1 MNQPSQPRL
10 RSGLARA
17 MQLEASGQVLQ
28 AELLYVKELEQ
39 FPGDVDASA
48 RLAHLA
54 VQRGD
59 APRAV
64 SLLQE
69 AARLHP
75 DHIRLIIDLAIAL
88 ANTERIPQAIV
99 TLEAGLKRTPDYPP
113 AWLLLGQLRQAAGDA
128 DGALK
133 AAYQAVTR
141 AQRAGQ
147 WKDAATTPPHL
158 LDTVVAAIEQVRL
171 GRRKLFQGA
180 FEDLR
185 QKYGASELARV
196 DRALSGYLHDWDS
209 TPTDERQRPKF
220 FFFPGLP
227 NTPYHDPELQPW
239 APELRDAFPKIR
251 AEAIRI
257 LEEDRRLPN
266 FVPETA
272 RVEDYVSGEGPAPS
286 WEAFFFYRRGE
297 RYDASHRRAPETSA
311 VLESIELC
319 RIDEQAPE
327 ILFSILKPG
336 SHINAHHGVTNVRL
350 VMHLPLVVPP
360 DCALNLVDRGEHRW
374 QEGRL
379 VMFDDTFLH
388 EAWNRSDRTRMVL
401 LMDCWNPHLTAV
413 EKLAVKQL
421 IETIGG
427 LHEADRAP
435 KAAPLYP
442 N

>member
-1 MNQPSQPRL
+1 MTGGSQPTL
-10 RSGLARA
+10 RSGLSRA

-28 AELLYVKELEQ
+28 AELLYVKELER

-54 VQRGD
+54 MQRGD
-59 APRAV
+59 SARAV
-64 SLLQE
+64 SLLRD
-69 AARLHP
+69 AVRVHP
-75 DHIRLIIDLAIAL
+75 THIRVAIDLAIAL
-88 ANTERIPQAIV
+88 ANSERIGEAI
-99 TLEAGLKRTPDYPP
+99 TALEAGLQHTASYPP

-147 WKDAATTPPHL
+147 WKDAQTTPPHL
-158 LDTVVAAIEQVRL
+158 LDAVVAAVEQVRV
-171 GRRKLFQGA
+171 GHRQLFYGA
-180 FEDLR
+180 FDDLR
-185 QKYGASELARV
+185 QQYGAAELARV
-196 DRALSGYLHDWDS
+196 DRALSGYLRDWDA

-239 APELRDAFPKIR
+239 ASRLRDAFPQIR
-251 AEAIRI
+251 AEAVRI

-266 FVPETA
+266 FVPDTA
-272 RVEDYVSGEGPAPS
+272 RVEDYVSGEGEAPS

-297 RYDASHRRAPETSA
+297 RFDANHRRAPDTSA

-319 RIDEQAPE
+319 RIAEQAPE
-327 ILFSILKPG
+327 ILFSVLKPG
-336 SHINAHHGVTNVRL
+336 SHINAHHGVSNVRL

-388 EAWNRSDRTRMVL
+388 EAWNRSDRTRIVL
-401 LMDCWNPHLTAV
+401 LMDCWNPHLTPV
-413 EKLAVKQL
+413 EKLAVRQL

-435 KAAPLYP
+435 KAARPYS

>member
-1 MNQPSQPRL
+1 MSQGSVSKL
-10 RSGLARA
+10 RSGLTRA

-28 AELLYVKELEQ
+28 AELRYVKELER

-48 RLAHLA
+48 RLAHMAL
-54 VQRGD
+54 QRGD
-59 APRAV
+59 SARAV
-64 SLLQE
+64 SLLRD
-69 AARLHP
+69 AARVHP
-75 DHIRLIIDLAIAL
+75 ENIRLAIDLAIAL
-88 ANTERIPQAIV
+88 ANTQRIAEAIA
-99 TLEAGLKRTPDYPP
+99 TLEAGLRHTASHPP
-113 AWLLLGQLRQAAGDA
+113 AWLLLGQLRQAAGDG

-133 AAYQAVTR
+133 ATYQAVTR

-147 WKDAATTPPHL
+147 WKDAETTPPHL
-158 LDTVVAAIEQVRL
+158 LDAVVAAVEQVRL
-171 GRRKLFQGA
+171 GRRQLFYGA
-180 FEDLR
+180 FDDLR

-196 DRALSGYLHDWDS
+196 DRALAGYLRDWDS
-209 TPTDERQRPKF
+209 TPSDERQRPKF

-239 APELRDAFPKIR
+239 APRLRAAFPQIR

-257 LEEDRRLPN
+257 VEEDRRLPN
-266 FVPETA
+266 FVPDTA
-272 RVEDYVSGEGPAPS
+272 RVEDYVSGEGAAPS

-297 RYDASHRRAPETSA
+297 RFDANHKRAPETSA

-319 RIDEQAPE
+319 RIAEQAPE
-327 ILFSILKPG
+327 ILFSVLKPG
-336 SHINAHHGVTNVRL
+336 SHINAHHGVSNVRL

-388 EAWNRSDRTRMVL
+388 EAWNRSDRTRIVL
-401 LMDCWNPHLTAV
+401 LMDCWNPHLSPV
-413 EKLAVKQL
+413 EKLAVRQL

-427 LHEADRAP
+427 LHEAERAP
-435 KAAPLYP
+435 KAAPLYS